1 MAVNL
6 STDLNIGKKPSSFS
20 ALTTAIKGNSK
31 SLPDFSLTNRKL
43 ALQMVQNGT
52 MSRDEANRLL
62 ASPIKRIEASEV
74 SGGNTTNNTSSSSVN
89 NSYNAQLA
97 AANALKAKRTSEAQ
111 NIKNSILGKRNQFGD
126 ILKDILGNID
136 KTYEEE
142 VGKLSENYDRDKAE
156 LIDTLADAIPE
167 IGNSFAAIGAYDSSQ
182 RAMRNADTRE
192 EEAKAEE
199 DLTRQFEDNKAN
211 MGNKRNTARNEAQNA
226 YNNFMID
233 FDTLKDTEANSDNLE
248 SLRQSQNS
256 LLKGLSDFGS
266 QKNIFKPGSTFANE
280 LSVLNKYDATKA
292 KDALSNFLASAGAS
306 GITANTGTG
315 SIANAG
321 KQNSNKKQES
331 EIEVNQKTG
340 VK

>member
-6 STDLNIGKKPSSFS
+6 STDLKIGNPVSVLK
-20 ALTTAIKGNSK
+20 TATRGNSK

-52 MSRDEANRLL
+52 ISRDEANRLL
-62 ASPIKRIEASEV
+62 AAPIKRIDESEV
-74 SGGNTTNNTSSSSVN
+74 SGGNTTNNTSSSVN

-142 VGKLSENYDRDKAE
+142 VGKLSENYDKDKAE

-233 FDTLKDTEANSDNLE
+233 FDTLNDTEANSDNLE

>member
-6 STDLNIGKKPSSFS
+6 STDLKIGNPVSVLK
-20 ALTTAIKGNSK
+20 TATSGNSK
-31 SLPDFSLTNRKL
+31 SLPDFALTNRKL

-52 MSRDEANRLL
+52 ISRDEANRLL
-62 ASPIKRIEASEV
+62 AAPFKRIEASEV
-74 SGGNTTNNTSSSSVN
+74 SGGNTTNNTSSSVN

-126 ILKDILGNID
+126 ILKEILGNID

-142 VGKLSENYDRDKAE
+142 VGKLSENYDKDKAE

-266 QKNIFKPGSTFANE
+266 QRNIFKPGSTFANE